1 MNRMIIRSRVDSDGV
16 LRVNVPVGAA
26 EADREMQ
33 VTIEPLVRPATT
45 QQEWE
50 EFVASTA
57 GSITDPTFVRHE
69 QGDYEHRE
77 EWP

>member
-1 MNRMIIRSRVDSDGV
+1 MNRMTIRSRVGADGV

-33 VTIEPLVRPATT
+33 VTIEPVARPAMT

-50 EFVASTA
+50 AFVDSTA
-57 GSITDPTFVRHE
+57 GSIRDPSFVRHE
-69 QGDYEHRE
+69 QGDYEFA
-77 EWP
+77 

>member
-1 MNRMIIRSRVDSDGV
+1 MNRMTIRSRVGADGV

-33 VTIEPLVRPATT
+33 VTIEPLARPAMT

-50 EFVASTA
+50 AFVDSTTGAWQGEFER
-57 GSITDPTFVRHE
+57 PP
-69 QGDYEHRE
+69 QGEYEERE
-77 EWP
+77 PLP